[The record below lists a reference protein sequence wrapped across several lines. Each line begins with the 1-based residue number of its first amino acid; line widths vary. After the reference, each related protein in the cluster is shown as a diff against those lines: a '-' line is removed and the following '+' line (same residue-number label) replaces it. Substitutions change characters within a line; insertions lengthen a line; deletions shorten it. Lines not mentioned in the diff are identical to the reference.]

1 MMAFQLKKTYNFNTL
16 SAAILGAEYT
26 NMKVK
31 AIMTSDNAVKF
42 RDIATLHASVKATI
56 PNLPESISDLTYV
69 LFEDT
74 KQEVLVLPLEYI
86 DTNSIQEVSSVNIRI
101 NISDCTT
108 DDISTLRLRLKEL
121 GYINF
126 TISTYQ

>member
-1 MMAFQLKKTYNFNTL
+1 MTFQLKKTYNFNTL

-31 AIMTSDNAVKF
+31 AVMTSDNAVKF
-42 RDIATLHASVKATI
+42 RDIATLHTSVKASI
-56 PNLPESISDLTYV
+56 PNLPESITDLTYI
-69 LFEDT
+69 LFEDA
-74 KQEVLVLPLEYI
+74 KQETLVLPLEYI
-86 DTNSIQEVSSVNIRI
+86 DTSSIQEVSSINIRI

-108 DDISTLRLRLKEL
+108 EDISTLRLRLKEL

>member
-1 MMAFQLKKTYNFNTL
+1 MAFQLKKTYNFNTL

>member
-1 MMAFQLKKTYNFNTL
+1 MAFQLKKTYNFNTL

-31 AIMTSDNAVKF
+31 AMMTSDNAVKF

-56 PNLPESISDLTYV
+56 PNLPESISDLTYI

-126 TISTYQ
+126 TISTYE